1 MLKKAVI
8 MTLFAM
14 VLSSAGWIKHARI
27 PAQAGSDDSFIVGV
41 FRPDGAII
49 PFARYA
55 NRTWTNP
62 WHSPQPDAQPD
73 EPDTIADLPKPWYES
88 FVKPSA
94 EWYLSLL
101 SAGAST
107 VRTSQN
113 IQVCSHCQQVWGLLT
128 DYPKAKPPEKNA
140 CVSNLGIALSE
151 KKQTSSI
158 EELTTAS
165 PDWKA
170 LMTFLGAKFE
180 QSEEAGVEDELT
192 RQYAGQLPSAPERA
206 KVRLSMLHLYRSQH
220 SEEGPVVFYF
230 EAGKEYPKPRD
241 ANDAGC
247 DNLSLFTGWV
257 VAERGNL
264 ALLDSHYQLTDCD
277 MKEGGLTVP
286 FAVLHLD
293 GKKFVV
299 VEEIGYEGESYAI
312 LEIRKGSVRRVL
324 ETYAGSC

>member
-8 MTLFAM
+8 TTLLA
-14 VLSSAGWIKHARI
+14 VALSSAGWIKHGCI
-27 PAQAGSDDSFIVGV
+27 PAQTGSDDSFIVGV
-41 FRPDGAII
+41 FRSDGAIV

-62 WHSPQPDAQPD
+62 WHSPRPDAQPD

-88 FVKPSA
+88 FVKPPA
-94 EWYLSLL
+94 EWHLSLL
-101 SAGAST
+101 SAGASA
-107 VRTSQN
+107 VRTSRN

-128 DYPKAKPPEKNA
+128 DYPNAKPPEPNA

-151 KKQTSSI
+151 KKQTSPI
-158 EELTTAS
+158 EELTAAS
-165 PDWKA
+165 PDWKE
-170 LMTFLGAKFE
+170 LMTFLGEKFE
-180 QSEEAGVEDELT
+180 QSEAAGLADELM
-192 RQYAGQLPSAPERA
+192 RQYASQLPTAPERA
-206 KVRLSMLHLYRSQH
+206 KVRLSMLHLYRSKL
-220 SEEGPVVFYF
+220 SDEGPVVFYF
-230 EAGKEYPKPRD
+230 EAGKEYPKPRE
-241 ANDAGC
+241 ANDTGC
-247 DNLSLFTGWV
+247 DNLSLFNGWV
-257 VAERGNL
+257 AAEHGNL

-299 VEEIGYEGESYAI
+299 VEEIEYEGESYVV
-312 LEIRKGSVRRVL
+312 LEIRKSSVRRVL